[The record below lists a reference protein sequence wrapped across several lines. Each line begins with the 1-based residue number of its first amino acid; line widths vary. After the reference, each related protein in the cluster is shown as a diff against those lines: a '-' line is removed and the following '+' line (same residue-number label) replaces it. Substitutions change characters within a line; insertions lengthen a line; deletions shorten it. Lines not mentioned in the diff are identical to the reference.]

1 MQRILYIIAALLLV
15 ACTRPS
21 VYRNDSGRVFGTYYK
36 IIYSAPENL
45 HDGIKASLQC
55 VNASLSTFDSTSI
68 ISRINQNDTNVVVD
82 SLFTVVFTTA
92 QQVSEQTSGAF
103 DITVAPLVNAW
114 GFGFDP
120 IRTRSQTTLDS
131 LKACVGYQKISLT
144 DGKVTKQ
151 MPCVQL
157 DASAIAKGLGCDVV
171 AQYLESQGVGHYLV
185 DIGGELKLKGQNDK
199 GKNWRIGIQQPA
211 EDSLLVSNDVAAILS
226 LTDVGVAT
234 SGNYRQ
240 FYYQDGK
247 KISHT
252 IDPRT
257 GTPCQH
263 NLLST
268 TVVAST
274 TMLADAYAT
283 AFMVLGDRDSIEAV
297 AKANQLAVYLLYA
310 EQDSIQSVYNNLFAP
325 YLVN

>member
-36 IIYSAPENL
+36 IIYSAPADL
-45 HDGIKASLQC
+45 HEGIVVALQS

-120 IRTRSQTTLDS
+120 TRTRSQATLDS
-131 LKACVGYQKISLT
+131 LKACVGYQKINLKE
-144 DGKVTKQ
+144 GKVTKQ

-171 AQYLESQGVGHYLV
+171 AQYLESQGVEHYLV

-211 EDSLLVSNDVAAILS
+211 ENSLLVSNDVAAILS

-257 GTPCQH
+257 AAPCSH

-268 TVVAST
+268 TVVAPT

-310 EQDSIQSVYNNLFAP
+310 EQDTIQSVYNNLFAP
-325 YLVN
+325 YLVK

>member
-1 MQRILYIIAALLLV
+1 MKHLLLLLTV
-15 ACTRPS
+15 LCCIACTPQS
-21 VYRNDSGRVFGTYYK
+21 TYCTDSGRVFGTYYK
-36 IIYSAPENL
+36 VIYQAPNNL
-45 HDGIKASLQC
+45 HAGIKEAMQK

-114 GFGFDP
+114 GFGFEP
-120 IRTRSQTTLDS
+120 TRTRSQATLDS

-144 DGKVTKQ
+144 DGKVSKQ

-171 AQYLESQGVGHYLV
+171 AQYLESQGVEHYLV

-268 TVVAST
+268 TVVAPT

-310 EQDSIQSVYNNLFAP
+310 EQDTIQSVYNNLFAP
-325 YLVN
+325 YLVK

>member
-1 MQRILYIIAALLLV
+1 MKHLLLLFTV
-15 ACTRPS
+15 LCCIACTPHS
-21 VYRNDSGRVFGTYYK
+21 TYRNDSGRVFGTYYK
-36 IIYSAPENL
+36 IIYTSPEDL
-45 HDGIKASLQC
+45 HEGIVASLQS

-120 IRTRSQTTLDS
+120 IRTSSQATLDS
-131 LKACVGYQKISLT
+131 LKACVGYQKINLKE
-144 DGKVTKQ
+144 GKVTKQ

-171 AQYLESQGVGHYLV
+171 AQYLESQGVEHYMV

-268 TVVAST
+268 TVVAPT

-310 EQDSIQSVYNNLFAP
+310 EQDTIQSVYNNLFAP
-325 YLVN
+325 YLVK

>member
-36 IIYSAPENL
+36 IIYSAPEDL
-45 HDGIKASLQC
+45 HDGIKASLQR

-120 IRTRSQTTLDS
+120 TRTRSQAMLDS
-131 LKACVGYQKISLT
+131 LKACVGYQKIQLEN
-144 DGKVTKQ
+144 GKITKQ
-151 MPCVQL
+151 QPCVQL

-171 AQYLESQGVGHYLV
+171 ASYIESQGVQHYLI
-185 DIGGELKLKGQNDK
+185 DIGGEMRLKGVNNQYK
-199 GKNWRIGIQQPA
+199 HWRIGVQQPT
-211 EDSLLVSNDVAAILS
+211 EDSILVSNQVAAILS
-226 LTDVGVAT
+226 VSNVGVAT

-240 FYYQDGK
+240 FYYQDGQ

-257 GTPCQH
+257 AAPCNH

-268 TVVAST
+268 TVIAPT
-274 TMLADAYAT
+274 AMLADAYAT
-283 AFMVLGDRDSIEAV
+283 AFMVLGDRDSIEAI
-297 AKANQLAVYLLYA
+297 ANANNLAVYLLYA
-310 EQDSIQSVYNNLFAP
+310 QSDSIQSVYNTSFEP
-325 YLVN
+325 YLLK

>member
-1 MQRILYIIAALLLV
+1 MKRILYIIAALLLV

-36 IIYSAPENL
+36 VIYFSSDDL
-45 HDGIKASLQC
+45 HEGIVASLQS

-68 ISRINQNDTNVVVD
+68 IARINQNDTHVVVD

-92 QQVSEQTSGAF
+92 QQVSEQTGGAF

-120 IRTRSQTTLDS
+120 TRVRSQATLDS
-131 LKACVGYQKISLT
+131 LKDCVGYQKISLE
-144 DGKVTKQ
+144 DGRITKQ
-151 MPCVQL
+151 VPCVQL
-157 DASAIAKGLGCDVV
+157 DASAIAKGFGCDVV
-171 AQYLESQGVGHYLV
+171 AQYLESRGVEHYLV

-211 EDSLLVSNDVAAILS
+211 EDSLLVSNQVAAILS
-226 LTDVGVAT
+226 LSDVGVAT

-257 GTPCQH
+257 AAPCSH

-310 EQDSIQSVYNNLFAP
+310 EQDTIQSVYNNLFEP
-325 YLVN
+325 YLVK

>member
-1 MQRILYIIAALLLV
+1 MKHLLILLTVLCCI
-15 ACTRPS
+15 ACTPQS
-21 VYRNDSGRVFGTYYK
+21 TYRNDSGRVFGTYYK
-36 IIYSAPENL
+36 IIYSAPEDL
-45 HDGIKASLQC
+45 HDGIKASLQR

-114 GFGFDP
+114 GFGFEP
-120 IRTRSQTTLDS
+120 TRTRSQATLDS
-131 LKACVGYQKISLT
+131 LKACVGYQKINLKE
-144 DGKVTKQ
+144 GKITKQ

-171 AQYLESQGVGHYLV
+171 AQYLESQGVEHYLV

-257 GTPCQH
+257 AAPCQH

-268 TVVAST
+268 TVVAPT

-310 EQDSIQSVYNNLFAP
+310 EQDTIQSVYNNLFAP
-325 YLVN
+325 YLVK

>member
-1 MQRILYIIAALLLV
+1 
-15 ACTRPS
+15 
-21 VYRNDSGRVFGTYYK
+21 
-36 IIYSAPENL
+36 
-45 HDGIKASLQC
+45 
-55 VNASLSTFDSTSI
+55 
-68 ISRINQNDTNVVVD
+68 
-82 SLFTVVFTTA
+82 
-92 QQVSEQTSGAF
+92 
-103 DITVAPLVNAW
+103 
-114 GFGFDP
+114 
-120 IRTRSQTTLDS
+120 
-131 LKACVGYQKISLT
+131 
-144 DGKVTKQ
+144 

-171 AQYLESQGVGHYLV
+171 AQYLESQGVEHYLV

-211 EDSLLVSNDVAAILS
+211 ENSLLVSNDVAAILS

-257 GTPCQH
+257 AAPCSH

-268 TVVAST
+268 TVVAPT

-310 EQDSIQSVYNNLFAP
+310 EQDTIQSVYNNLFAP
-325 YLVN
+325 YLVK

>member
-1 MQRILYIIAALLLV
+1 MKHLLLLFTV
-15 ACTRPS
+15 LCCIACTPQS
-21 VYRNDSGRVFGTYYK
+21 TYRTDSGRVFGTYYK
-36 IIYSAPENL
+36 IIYSAPEDW
-45 HDGIKASLQC
+45 HEGIVASLQS

-120 IRTRSQTTLDS
+120 TRTRSQATLDS

-151 MPCVQL
+151 KPCVQL

-171 AQYLESQGVGHYLV
+171 AQYLESQGVEHYLV
-185 DIGGELKLKGQNDK
+185 DIGGELRLKGNNDK
-199 GKNWRIGIQQPA
+199 GEKWRIGIQQPA

-268 TVVAST
+268 TVVAPT

-310 EQDSIQSVYNNLFAP
+310 EQDTIQSVYNNLFAP
-325 YLVN
+325 YLVK